1 MRNKMIN
8 SDPHSIDFLKRIRI
22 YKAGV
27 ALFITLG
34 FGAMAVIAP
43 PAGSEST
50 TGAVS
55 ASKSVPSE
63 PVRHDSSFGTGAS
76 FDALTN
82 GVDMHG

>member
-1 MRNKMIN
+1 MRNTMIN
-8 SDPHSIDFLKRIRI
+8 SDPHSIDFLNRARI

-27 ALFITLG
+27 ALFIALG

-43 PAGSEST
+43 PASSEST
-50 TGAVS
+50 TSAVS

-63 PVRHDSSFGTGAS
+63 PVRHDSSLGTGAS

>member
-1 MRNKMIN
+1 MRNTMIN

-27 ALFITLG
+27 ALFIALG

-43 PAGSEST
+43 PASSDST
-50 TGAVS
+50 TRAAS
-55 ASKSVPSE
+55 ASKSVPAE
-63 PVRHDSSFGTGAS
+63 PLRHDSNFGTGAS

>member
-1 MRNKMIN
+1 MRNTMIN

-27 ALFITLG
+27 ALFIALG

-43 PAGSEST
+43 PASSEST
-50 TGAVS
+50 TRAVS
-55 ASKSVPSE
+55 TSKSVPSE
-63 PVRHDSSFGTGAS
+63 PLRHDWSLGTGAS
-76 FDALTN
+76 FDTLTN